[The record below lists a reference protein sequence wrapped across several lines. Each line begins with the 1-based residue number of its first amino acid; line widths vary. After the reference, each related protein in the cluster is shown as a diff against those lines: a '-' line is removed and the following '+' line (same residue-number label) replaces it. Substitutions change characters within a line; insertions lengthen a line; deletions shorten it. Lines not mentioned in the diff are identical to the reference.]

1 MTAWSRI
8 IDGLIVDTTRA
19 ITLNISSNPPHE
31 VRRDF
36 ASLRQ
41 KNTRLIAGIFRI
53 TGGGWDSYDPRKP
66 SPEASFLIWLE
77 TRIRIYIRTEAS
89 IGADRFFAN
98 TQA

>member
-1 MTAWSRI
+1 MWQEVI
-8 IDGLIVDTTRA
+8 TTSVPVS
-19 ITLNISSNPPHE
+19 ILS
-31 VRRDF
+31 VRMC
-36 ASLRQ
+36 S
-41 KNTRLIAGIFRI
+41 
-53 TGGGWDSYDPRKP
+53 GGGWDSYDPRKP